1 MDLEVF
7 KLLRVPWKCSK
18 SHFVLK
24 LSRKNPQY
32 GHKFWTAWAMQ
43 LKFLEFSILNETMK
57 WWIFQG
63 FYFFWLDMDLMS
75 LVGMTLLLSL
85 VMWCELVNF
94 YFRLFFNFSQQQQY
108 ANVKFKKIRR
118 CMNISWM
125 QQNFLNEYLK
135 SKGNFCLAFKIDKQT
150 LFDIWTKY

>member
-1 MDLEVF
+1 MKKKRSTRGFFGIFMNPLILGKNFSQPEMSLSQ
-7 KLLRVPWKCSK
+7 KYIELLRVPWKCSK

-63 FYFFWLDMDLMS
+63 FYFYWLDMYLMN

-94 YFRLFFNFSQQQQY
+94 YFRLFFNF
-108 ANVKFKKIRR
+108 
-118 CMNISWM
+118 
-125 QQNFLNEYLK
+125 
-135 SKGNFCLAFKIDKQT
+135 
-150 LFDIWTKY
+150 